1 MKKIQVKL
9 PLFIVISVVFT
20 VYLVLI
26 SGLVGYLSY
35 STSKDSVNTIS
46 EEFIDTTIKGI
57 KDNLNSFLELP
68 HKINNLNSSY
78 VLQNNLE
85 LKEPQI
91 LEKQFISQIRSFDSL
106 SSIYLGNTE
115 GGLALGGRESD
126 KDLIYTISTDNFK
139 AGAFKKY
146 SLDMNNKKKD
156 LLLSLPNFDARTR
169 PWYTMAME
177 SKKKIWSDIYILFS
191 GQDMAIAAAEP
202 VYNKENLLVGVLSID
217 LFLSN
222 IHTFLKDADISKNG
236 EIFIID
242 KSGLLV
248 ASSTDEVPIIISD
261 SDNTKKRLPAIESNE
276 LYIKA
281 VTEKII
287 SSFDS
292 FDNIN
297 RKEYLTFSI
306 DKEKVHT
313 HIYPIKDNYGID
325 WIIAATIPEKDFM
338 EEIWKNNR
346 MLIIILLIAS
356 IVSAAFS
363 LVASAWVV
371 KPVRMLNSSA
381 VDLAKG
387 KWKIKQGTY
396 FIKEIDSLNSA
407 FNSMALQLS
416 NALKKLKIEVGER
429 KTAENAMEE
438 SLKDILEINKKLET
452 YSYTISHD
460 LKEPIRSIRTFSQFI
475 SEDYTE
481 KLDKEGKD
489 YLNRIIKASTKMA
502 LMIDDLL
509 LLSKIGKQDVDFQK
523 ASFSEIIEEVT
534 DTLAQSIKENNVNIT
549 ALNMP
554 EIYCQPVWIKT
565 VFQNLISNSIKFSD
579 KEETIIDISYKK
591 LSEYHE
597 FTIKDNGQGIEKDQH
612 EKIFGLFRKA
622 HQNRNIEGSGAGL
635 AIVTSIME
643 QHNGRVWVDWSEKD
657 IGTAIKFTLKNNLIE
672 DK

>member
-248 ASSTDEVPIIISD
+248 ASSTDEVPIIISN

-554 EIYCQPVWIKT
+554 EISCQPVWIKT

-635 AIVTSIME
+635 AIVTSIVE

-657 IGTAIKFTLKNNLIE
+657 IGTAIKFTLKNKLI
-672 DK
+672 KG

>member
-554 EIYCQPVWIKT
+554 EISCQPVWIKT

-635 AIVTSIME
+635 AIVTSIVE

-657 IGTAIKFTLKNNLIE
+657 IGTAIKFTLKNKLI
-672 DK
+672 KG